1 MWFGSTS
8 LVPEIHSNHPLRYS
22 VPSSVDQDLV
32 NIHLRR
38 RGCRC
43 LRLND
48 LNVAIIELPRLGDLY
63 WRSVVLRDPLLG
75 LLKRSLY
82 NGL

>member
-8 LVPEIHSNHPLRYS
+8 LVPEIHSNHPLWYS
-22 VPSSVDQDLV
+22 VSSSVDQDLV

-43 LRLND
+43 LRLDD
-48 LNVAIIELPRLGDLY
+48 LNVAIIELPGLSDLY
-63 WRSVVLRDPLLG
+63 WGSIVLRDSLLG
-75 LLKRSLY
+75 LLERGLY